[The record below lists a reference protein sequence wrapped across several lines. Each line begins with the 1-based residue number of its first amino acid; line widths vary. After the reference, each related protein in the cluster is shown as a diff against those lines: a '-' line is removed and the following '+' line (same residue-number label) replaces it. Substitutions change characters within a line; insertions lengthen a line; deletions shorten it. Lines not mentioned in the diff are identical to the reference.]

1 MVNEL
6 VAIMQ
11 DQDLRQAFGKRLK
24 ELRKQKGWTQK
35 ELANKLDIRYSH
47 LNKYENG
54 MHAPPLEKLIQL
66 ADIFDVSL
74 DYLVKGLPMEESP
87 IRNEMLFKRFKTLET
102 FDDEDKATVINV
114 IDAIIAKRQVE
125 HAIKPMEV
133 SRPKI
138 G

>member
-6 VAIMQ
+6 IAVMQ
-11 DQDLRQAFGKRLK
+11 DQDLRKAFGKRLK

-54 MHAPPLEKLIQL
+54 IHAPPLEKLIQL
-66 ADIFDVSL
+66 ADLFDVSL

-87 IRNEMLFKRFKTLET
+87 IRNELLHKRFKALET
-102 FDDEDKATVINV
+102 FDEEDKTTVIKV

-125 HAIKPMEV
+125 NAI
-133 SRPKI
+133 RPLEM
-138 G
+138 

>member
-1 MVNEL
+1 MVHEL
-6 VAIMQ
+6 IAVMQ

-35 ELANKLDIRYSH
+35 ELANRLDIRYSH

-66 ADIFDVSL
+66 AGMFDVSL
-74 DYLVKGLPMEESP
+74 DFLVMGLPMEDSP
-87 IRNEMLFKRFKTLET
+87 IRNELLHKRFKALET
-102 FDDEDKATVINV
+102 FDEADKATVINV

-125 HAIKPMEV
+125 NAIRPMEM
-133 SRPKI
+133 
-138 G
+138 

>member
-1 MVNEL
+1 MVHEL
-6 VAIMQ
+6 IAVMQ
-11 DQDLRQAFGKRLK
+11 DQNLRQAFGKRLK

-35 ELANKLDIRYSH
+35 ELANQLDIRYSH

-74 DYLVKGLPMEESP
+74 DFLVMGLPMEDSP
-87 IRNEMLFKRFKTLET
+87 IRNELLHKRFKALET
-102 FDDEDKATVINV
+102 FDEVDKATVINV

-125 HAIKPMEV
+125 SAI
-133 SRPKI
+133 RPLEM
-138 G
+138 

>member
-1 MVNEL
+1 MVHEL
-6 VAIMQ
+6 IAVMQ

-35 ELANKLDIRYSH
+35 ELANRLDIRYSH

-66 ADIFDVSL
+66 AGMFDVSL
-74 DYLVKGLPMEESP
+74 DFLVMGLPMEDSP
-87 IRNEMLFKRFKTLET
+87 IRNELLHKRFKALET
-102 FDDEDKATVINV
+102 FDETDKATVINV

-125 HAIKPMEV
+125 NAIRPMEM
-133 SRPKI
+133 
-138 G
+138 